1 MKKKLMKL
9 ETRPKIYFS
18 ADRDY
23 VRDFCRNCSE
33 FLHFEKSMTYRLLG
47 PQIIAY
53 SRSALKFSV
62 FFFYKSSSVTTYQ
75 LLRPRSVSSRLKNQQ
90 KQEFKVKIPRA
101 FRLNSFNLVIH

>member
-23 VRDFCRNCSE
+23 VKDFCRNCSE

-53 SRSALKFSV
+53 SRSALKFSG
-62 FFFYKSSSVTTYQ
+62 FFF
-75 LLRPRSVSSRLKNQQ
+75 LQ
-90 KQEFKVKIPRA
+90 KF
-101 FRLNSFNLVIH
+101 LSNNLSTSKTAEC